1 MSYFIDYHTHSQL
14 SPDSSVPLEQ
24 QAEAAVRSGLS
35 ELCITDHYDTVGLHG
50 SPMEPYDWAP
60 AVEQFQR
67 VRAQFQGR
75 LTLRLGLEFGS
86 GHLDGSALAAA
97 PPELDFVIG
106 SVHNRSLAA
115 GGDAS
120 GKESY
125 MLKLYRNRSAG

>member
-24 QAEAAVRSGLS
+24 QAEAADRSGLS

-50 SPMEPYDWAP
+50 GPMEPYVWAP

-75 LTLRLGLEFGS
+75 LTLRLGLEF
-86 GHLDGSALAAA
+86 
-97 PPELDFVIG
+97 
-106 SVHNRSLAA
+106 
-115 GGDAS
+115 
-120 GKESY
+120 
-125 MLKLYRNRSAG
+125 